1 MDIKDFK
8 VGQIVFI
15 RLVGNAS
22 RGKSG
27 DALIEEWEI
36 VSVGR
41 KLIKAKRKGLGD
53 WAVVTFEKGNYG
65 WNDRFIEKTDCCV
78 DYVMFANRKE
88 IEDEF
93 ERERLL
99 AFVSEYFRGYG
110 EKKISLENL
119 RKIAELIKETGL
131 KS

>member
-8 VGQIVFI
+8 VGQIVYI
-15 RLVGNAS
+15 RLTGNAS

-41 KLIKAKRKGLGD
+41 KLIKAKPKGWSD
-53 WAVVTFEKGNYG
+53 YSAHTFEKRECG
-65 WNDRFIEKTDCCV
+65 WNDRFVEKTDYSV
-78 DYVMFANRKE
+78 NYVMYTDRQE
-88 IEDEF
+88 IEEEF

-99 AFVSEYFRGYG
+99 DFVLAYFRGYG

-119 RKIAELIKETGL
+119 RKIAELIK
-131 KS
+131 